1 MSDPSTGGP
10 SGERPTPP
18 GSTPPPP
25 PPGQGGVYG
34 QQPPYG
40 QQSPSGQQAPYGQQP
55 QYGQPQYGQQ
65 APYGQQ
71 PPTGQSYG
79 QAPQGQQ
86 PYYAPP
92 VSDFSQAGQPADLGT
107 RVIARII
114 DNVLLAVVNGIIG
127 ATLGANAFSTLLT
140 TGRVDY
146 GTLALIT
153 VVNAA
158 ITLGYFVLLESTRGQ
173 TLGKMLLK
181 VRTVGAAGGN
191 PTMAEALK
199 RNLWTAVGLV
209 SLVPALGWTSSFLSL
224 AAAISIIVT
233 ISNNPATRQGWHDKF
248 AGTRVVRTS

>member
-1 MSDPSTGGP
+1 MSDPSTGDS

-34 QQPPYG
+34 QQP
-40 QQSPSGQQAPYGQQP
+40 YGQQP
-55 QYGQPQYGQQ
+55 QYGQQAPYGEPQYGQQ

-71 PPTGQSYG
+71 PPTGQPYG
-79 QAPQGQQ
+79 QQPYGQPPQGQQ

-92 VSDFSQAGQPADLGT
+92 VSDYSQAGQPADLGT

-127 ATLGANAFSTLLT
+127 ATLGADAFSTLLT

-153 VVNAA
+153 VLNAA
-158 ITLGYFVLLESTRGQ
+158 IILGYFVLLESTRGQ

-181 VRTVGAAGGN
+181 VRTVGAGGGN
-191 PTMAEALK
+191 PTAAEALK
-199 RNLWTAVGLV
+199 RNLWTAVGLI
-209 SLVPALGWTSSFLSL
+209 SLVPALGWASNLLQL

-248 AGTRVVRTS
+248 AGTRVVKTG